1 MFTKI
6 ILCQFVVSME
16 IEIIETKK
24 IVAQVPIKVKAE
36 FSKQAILA
44 NKSEG
49 ELAAEA
55 ITDFL
60 GKKEKK

>member
-1 MFTKI
+1 
-6 ILCQFVVSME
+6 ME

-24 IVAQVPIKVKAE
+24 IVAQVPINVNAE